1 MIMKKS
7 SKIED
12 TYAEGFKGFYCRI
25 ILTADDEETLKSAAH
40 DATSTPA
47 TVIGRIE
54 GGIEKWLDKDETPD
68 GRQGAVLQFWG
79 SGEPEEESVKK
90 FEEEMSYRIRQ
101 DILVKPFTS
110 VFDASTDTNGELD
123 MMDRVGHCG
132 DGYEWVEERYGRD
145 MIIVPIMV
153 PDFEIEKTLGYTRGV
168 SGGNFWYFCSSKEA
182 VVRAGRKAV
191 QAIREVDGAITP
203 FGIVSA
209 GSKTETNYPEI
220 GPTTNHP
227 YCPSLRDELDD
238 DSKVPEGI
246 EYIPEIVI
254 NARNME
260 ECKEAMRVGIETVLE
275 FDGVE
280 KISAGNYDGN
290 LGSYEI
296 YLKELF

>member
-1 MIMKKS
+1 MSMKNS

-12 TYAEGFKGFYCRI
+12 TYAEGFKGFYSRI

-54 GGIEKWLDKDETPD
+54 GGIEKWLDMSETPD
-68 GRQGAVLQFWG
+68 GRKGAVLQFWG
-79 SGEPEEESVKK
+79 SGEPEEESLEK
-90 FEEEMSYRIRQ
+90 FEKEMSYRIRQ

-110 VFDASTDTNGELD
+110 VFDNSTDSDGELN
-123 MMDRVGHCG
+123 MMERVGHCG
-132 DGYEWVEERYGRD
+132 DGYEWVEERHGRD
-145 MIIVPIMV
+145 MIVVPIMV
-153 PDFEIEKTLGYTRGV
+153 PDFEIENHIGYSRGV
-168 SGGNFWYFCSSKEA
+168 SGGNFWYFCKSKEA
-182 VVRAGRKAV
+182 VVKAGRKAKE
-191 QAIREVDGAITP
+191 AIRKVDGAITP

-227 YCPSLRDELDD
+227 YCPSLRDELGA
-238 DSKVPEGI
+238 SSEVPEGI

-260 ECKEAMRVGIETVLE
+260 ECKEAMKVGIETVLE

-296 YLKELF
+296 YLRELF